1 MKRFSLKLIALV
13 SFFTILNVFYIS
25 ADDKRNEV
33 QEVYNVAGSKE
44 EIYQATVLWFA
55 ESFYDSSNIIQLKD
69 PDNGIV
75 VGSGFISSI
84 KSIMKYPMAVTVKVE
99 IKENKVRIT
108 YSNIKVFNIPKTMDI
123 TWQISKKQI
132 DTSLGEL
139 SKSIIDRINNYSSE
153 KSDW

>member
-55 ESFYDSSNIIQLKD
+55 ESFYSSSNIIQLKD

-99 IKENKVRIT
+99 IKENKVRINIVR
-108 YSNIKVFNIPKTMDI
+108 YIKVFNIPKTMDI

-139 SKSIIDRINNYSSE
+139 SKSIIPPD
-153 KSDW
+153 K